1 MPEAEVGDLRALV
14 LVLDQDPDRV
24 RVLQHVAAVARRAVR
39 VDRRPD
45 RADPPQRV
53 VEQGPLEV
61 RLREDPEGV
70 ALADSECEQPV
81 GDLLDCHGRLV
92 PRDLLPAG
100 LALDQVRGVLA
111 SPRGRVAPQ
120 APDRPHELS
129 LRWEGKRGVTAKL
142 PGPTRLIHSGPMR
155 TTWNGSL
162 SFGLVTI
169 PVGLAPATAPKARAS
184 DVTFRTLHRECGT
197 PIKQKRWCPV
207 HEREVSNDELVKG
220 WEVSKGQFVIVEDA
234 DLEAI
239 EQRDTSRAIE
249 ISRFVP
255 LAEVD
260 PLFFDRTYFLAPSS
274 AEAQRKPYVLLLN
287 AMKETG
293 MAAIGRM
300 VIRGNENFVLIRP
313 KDDALVLETLFLAE
327 DVRSQAEID
336 EAVEGIG
343 VSEPELDLAR
353 QLIDSLVGEWEPD
366 DLHSEYRENLRE
378 MLEAK
383 LAGEEIAMP
392 EPVADAPVVDLMEA
406 LKKSVAASKKRDGAK
421 PAAERKKAAPRKRAA
436 AK

>member
-1 MPEAEVGDLRALV
+1 
-14 LVLDQDPDRV
+14 
-24 RVLQHVAAVARRAVR
+24 
-39 VDRRPD
+39 
-45 RADPPQRV
+45 
-53 VEQGPLEV
+53 
-61 RLREDPEGV
+61 
-70 ALADSECEQPV
+70 
-81 GDLLDCHGRLV
+81 
-92 PRDLLPAG
+92 
-100 LALDQVRGVLA
+100 
-111 SPRGRVAPQ
+111 
-120 APDRPHELS
+120 
-129 LRWEGKRGVTAKL
+129 
-142 PGPTRLIHSGPMR
+142 MR

-169 PVGLAPATAPKARAS
+169 PVGLAPATTPKARAS
-184 DVTFRTLHRECGT
+184 DVTFRTLHRECKT

-207 HEREVSNDELVKG
+207 HDREVPNEELVKG

-239 EQRDTSRAIE
+239 AQHDTSRAIE

-293 MAAIGRM
+293 MGAIGRM
-300 VIRGNENFVLIRP
+300 VIRGNENLVLVRP
-313 KDDALVLETLFLAE
+313 KGDALLLETLYLAE

-336 EAVEGIG
+336 EAVEGIE

-353 QLIDSLVGEWEPD
+353 QLIDSLVGDWEPAE
-366 DLHSEYRENLRE
+366 LHSEYREHLRE

-383 LAGEEIAMP
+383 LAGEEITVP
-392 EPVADAPVVDLMEA
+392 EPVAEAPVVDLMEA
-406 LKKSVAASKKRDGAK
+406 LRKSVAASKPSSKSADGAK
-421 PAAERKKAAPRKRAA
+421 PAKKAAPRKRAA
-436 AK
+436 ARK

>member
-1 MPEAEVGDLRALV
+1 
-14 LVLDQDPDRV
+14 
-24 RVLQHVAAVARRAVR
+24 
-39 VDRRPD
+39 
-45 RADPPQRV
+45 
-53 VEQGPLEV
+53 
-61 RLREDPEGV
+61 
-70 ALADSECEQPV
+70 
-81 GDLLDCHGRLV
+81 
-92 PRDLLPAG
+92 
-100 LALDQVRGVLA
+100 
-111 SPRGRVAPQ
+111 
-120 APDRPHELS
+120 
-129 LRWEGKRGVTAKL
+129 
-142 PGPTRLIHSGPMR
+142 MR

-207 HEREVSNDELVKG
+207 HERDVESDELVKG

-255 LAEVD
+255 LTEVD
-260 PLFFDRTYFLAPSS
+260 PMFFDRTYFLAPSS
-274 AEAQRKPYVLLLN
+274 AEAQRRPYVLLLN

-293 MAAIGRM
+293 MAAVGRM

-313 KDDALVLETLFLAE
+313 KGDALVLETLFLSE

-336 EAVEGIG
+336 EAVEAID
-343 VSEPELDLAR
+343 VNEPELELAR
-353 QLIDSLVGEWEPD
+353 QLIDSLVGEWEPES
-366 DLHSEYRENLRE
+366 LQSEYRQELRKL
-378 MLEAK
+378 LEAK

-406 LKKSVAASKKRDGAK
+406 LKKSVAASQKRDGAK
-421 PAAERKKAAPRKRAA
+421 PAARKKTAPRKRAA

>member
-1 MPEAEVGDLRALV
+1 
-14 LVLDQDPDRV
+14 
-24 RVLQHVAAVARRAVR
+24 
-39 VDRRPD
+39 
-45 RADPPQRV
+45 
-53 VEQGPLEV
+53 
-61 RLREDPEGV
+61 
-70 ALADSECEQPV
+70 
-81 GDLLDCHGRLV
+81 
-92 PRDLLPAG
+92 
-100 LALDQVRGVLA
+100 
-111 SPRGRVAPQ
+111 
-120 APDRPHELS
+120 
-129 LRWEGKRGVTAKL
+129 
-142 PGPTRLIHSGPMR
+142 MR

-207 HEREVSNDELVKG
+207 HEREVTNDELVKG
-220 WEVSKGQFVIVEDA
+220 WEVSKGQFVVVEDA

-239 EQRDTSRAIE
+239 AQRDTSRAIE

-260 PLFFDRTYFLAPSS
+260 PMFFDRTYFLAPSN
-274 AEAQRKPYVLLLN
+274 ADAQRKPYALLLN

-300 VIRGNENFVLIRP
+300 VIRGNENFVLVRP
-313 KDDALVLETLFLAE
+313 KGDALVLETLFLAE

-353 QLIDSLVGEWEPD
+353 QLIDSLVGEWEPGE
-366 DLHSEYRENLRE
+366 LHSEYRENLRE

-392 EPVADAPVVDLMEA
+392 EPVAEAPVVDLMEA
-406 LKKSVAASKKRDGAK
+406 LRQSVAVSKSGGKDDGAK
-421 PAAERKKAAPRKRAA
+421 PAKKAAPRKRAA
-436 AK
+436 AHK